1 MAKEVSLEHNVI
13 KKNKIPILIYT
24 PEWIQLFSN
33 DKSRDMVKI
42 IDALQEELSK
52 EKHFEEELQNLEK
65 RKRILL
71 NKILVLSNKVNE
83 EKDMTALNKMA
94 EAQNEI
100 LDINIRMPKII
111 EDKEEIPLK
120 VNEYN
125 TKLLKVTV
133 KKAYEIINDYKDES
147 NKVQKE
153 VNELREKLGSLIQKK
168 VEIEDTIN
176 RLYSFLHGMIGAS
189 HMEDL
194 DERFLKEKSKEQI

>member
-1 MAKEVSLEHNVI
+1 MAKEVRLEDNVI
-13 KKNKIPILIYT
+13 KKNKIPVLIYV
-24 PEWIQLFSN
+24 PEWIQLFNN
-33 DKSRDMVKI
+33 DKSRDMTKI
-42 IDALQEELSK
+42 IDKLQEELSK
-52 EKHFEEELQNLEK
+52 EKNFEEELQSLER
-65 RKRILL
+65 RKKILL

-83 EKDMTALNKMA
+83 EKDMSALDKMA

-100 LDINIRMPKII
+100 LDINVRLPKII

-125 TKLLKVTV
+125 TELLKVTV
-133 KKAYEIINDYKDES
+133 KKAYEIINSYKGES
-147 NKVQKE
+147 TKVQEE
-153 VNELREKLGSLIQKK
+153 VNELREKLGSLIQRK

-194 DERFLKEKSKEQI
+194 DESFLKEIK